1 MDDIDRYVQLA
12 KIAHKYDMQSL
23 EAWATSGLA
32 SLAKT
37 EMSIPDTQAAL
48 LLDVFYLCGCTDVGD
63 LILQTFKDKLNAGT
77 CSTKT
82 IASVINIGQK
92 YGLPGLISRGY
103 YAMMLK
109 PKSDWET
116 EHTLSWRD
124 RHRLLNGHYTLSKY
138 SLHDSINSLEAKF
151 SAYFAPWSFAW
162 EKYATQSQEART
174 RKLHNLQLVDI
185 VERLRQLVESFLRD
199 TPTVKTT
206 VVNMHDMH
214 ITIFRHYLECVID
227 DLFETKLFMCFVDP
241 AEQTADSK

>member
-1 MDDIDRYVQLA
+1 
-12 KIAHKYDMQSL
+12 MQGL

-37 EMSIPDTQAAL
+37 DMSIPDTQAAL
-48 LLDVFYLCGCTDVGD
+48 LLDVFYLCGCTDAGN
-63 LILQTFKDKLNAGT
+63 LMLKTFKDRLNAGT
-77 CSTKT
+77 CSTTT
-82 IASVINIGQK
+82 ITSVINFGQK

-116 EHTLSWRD
+116 EHAFSWRD
-124 RHRLLNGHYTLSKY
+124 RYRLLNGHYTLSKY

-151 SAYFAPWSFAW
+151 SMYHASWGPAW
-162 EKYATQSQEART
+162 EKYATQTQEETT
-174 RKLHNLQLVDI
+174 RNLHHLQRVDI
-185 VERLRQLVESFLRD
+185 VGRLRQLVEAFLRD
-199 TPTVKTT
+199 TPADATAE
-206 VVNMHDMH
+206 NIRMYM
-214 ITIFRHYLECVID
+214 TILRGHLECVID